1 MSAVYGP
8 TTIDRRNCDNNE
20 GITGN
25 LRYITSLSRAKKV
38 QILRTLIVVF
48 SISFFI
54 IGLLF
59 IITGSLGVA
68 GNGKDVNCIIV
79 ITGIICIGISI
90 FFTIWYLKQNG
101 RLLYWCNKKTHLNV
115 TGGHV
120 STNPSTD
127 LLVSATYPPVSDVA
141 YQQNQGDT
149 ENSRLMGQETGTTTI
164 SNEDADRM
172 VESDPRIVLR
182 PLKSGHEEC

>member
-1 MSAVYGP
+1 MFN
-8 TTIDRRNCDNNE
+8 I
-20 GITGN
+20 
-25 LRYITSLSRAKKV
+25 K
-38 QILRTLIVVF
+38 
-48 SISFFI
+48 I
-54 IGLLF
+54 I
-59 IITGSLGVA
+59 
-68 GNGKDVNCIIV
+68 IIV
-79 ITGIICIGISI
+79 
-90 FFTIWYLKQNG
+90 WYLKRNG

-164 SNEDADRM
+164 R
-172 VESDPRIVLR
+172 
-182 PLKSGHEEC
+182 